1 MLTRTSLL
9 AVGLTVVAAVGVPHA
24 ATQTVTTVIG
34 TGVAGYSDT
43 QVNNPYGIIVGPDG
57 ALYFCD
63 LDNQRIRRFDP
74 KTKKV
79 TTVAGSGEKGYG
91 GDGGAALQ
99 ASLNMPHEIQF
110 DQAGNLYIAERD
122 NHVIRKVEAKTG
134 VISTVAGTG
143 APGFS
148 GDGGPGAQAQLR
160 QPHSIVF
167 DRDGTLLICDIGNQ
181 RIRRLHLDTGVIET
195 WAGTGQAAETAD
207 NAPVAGTPLRG
218 PRTMAM
224 APNGDLYLALREGN
238 AILRIDART
247 QTLHRIAGTGEQGY
261 AGDGGPALAAKLG
274 GPKGLAYA
282 GGQLYVADTENH
294 VIRKIDLTSGLIS
307 TALGTGIRGD
317 GPETSP
323 LECKLSRPHG
333 LLADSTGRLYITDSE
348 AHRIRMLE

>member
-1 MLTRTSLL
+1 MLMRTRLFTI
-9 AVGLTVVAAVGVPHA
+9 ALTVATSVSVSRA
-24 ATQTVTTVIG
+24 ATQTVTTVLG

-63 LDNQRIRRFDP
+63 LDNQRIRRVDP
-74 KTKKV
+74 KTKRV
-79 TTVAGSGEKGYG
+79 TTIAGNGEKGYA
-91 GDGGAALQ
+91 GDGGPALQ

-110 DQAGNLYIAERD
+110 DRAGNLYIAERD

-134 VISTVAGTG
+134 VVSTVAGTG
-143 APGFS
+143 LPGFS
-148 GDGGPGAQAQLR
+148 GDGGPAAKAQLR

-195 WAGTGQAAETAD
+195 WAGTGQAAETSD
-207 NAPVAGTPLRG
+207 GAPVAGTPLRG

-247 QTLHRIAGTGEQGY
+247 QTLHRVAGTGEQGY
-261 AGDGGPALAAKLG
+261 MGDGGPALAAKLG

-307 TALGTGIRGD
+307 TALGTGVRGD

-333 LLADSTGRLYITDSE
+333 LLVDATGRLYVTDSE
-348 AHRIRMLE
+348 AHRIRVLE

>member
-1 MLTRTSLL
+1 MLTRTSLF
-9 AVGLTVVAAVGVPHA
+9 AVGLTVVTAVGVPRA
-24 ATQTVTTVIG
+24 ATQTVTTVLG
-34 TGVAGYSDT
+34 TGIAGYSDT

-74 KTKKV
+74 TTKKV
-79 TTVAGSGEKGYG
+79 TTVAGNGEKGYA
-91 GDGGAALQ
+91 GDGGPALQ

-110 DQAGNLYIAERD
+110 DRGGNLYIAERD

-148 GDGGPGAQAQLR
+148 GDGGPGANAQLR

-195 WAGTGQAAETAD
+195 WAGTGQAAETPD
-207 NAPVAGTPLRG
+207 GAPVAGTPLRG

-282 GGQLYVADTENH
+282 SGQLYVADTENH
-294 VIRKIDLTSGLIS
+294 VIRQIDLTSGLIS
-307 TALGTGIRGD
+307 TALGTGARGD

-323 LECKLSRPHG
+323 LDCKLSRPHG
-333 LLADSTGRLYITDSE
+333 LLADSTGRLYVTDSE
-348 AHRIRMLE
+348 AHRIRLLE